1 MRVIVIFLMAT
12 LLFVSNGLTVAA
24 AEEQPQ
30 VAESGKPIPYKTEK
44 NNFGGLVLRTAIVF
58 VFVIALVVAG
68 LYLVGRYFPGLNVNL
83 RPIQGAQAQRLRV
96 IEIKRLTPKTTLFVV
111 EYDKKTLLL
120 GQSGDSLVLLDSN
133 TSGLQGGNASQ
144 TDRV

>member
-1 MRVIVIFLMAT
+1 MIVIFLMAT
-12 LLFVSNGLTVAA
+12 LLYVSNGLTVAVA
-24 AEEQPQ
+24 QEQPQ
-30 VAESGKPIPYKTEK
+30 AAENGKSIPYKTEK
-44 NNFGGLVLRTAIVF
+44 KSFGGLALRTAIVF

-68 LYLVGRYFPGLNVNL
+68 LYILGRYFPGLTVNV

-120 GQSGDSLVLLDSN
+120 GQSGDSLVLLDSS
-133 TSGLQGGNASQ
+133 TSGLQSGNASQ
-144 TDRV
+144 TGRV